1 MYVVIQTAYKPFYA
15 ALLLSDIQQIHVHV
29 HCPICQGGLV
39 AHCWPRHQWL
49 QVQGFIL
56 PGFYCHVLYVCVCVC
71 VCVQAILSLGERQKM
86 EMEGKEKLLTAMME
100 RGLAVTA
107 VVRIQHKPQS

>member
-1 MYVVIQTAYKPFYA
+1 MQDYLAWI
-15 ALLLSDIQQIHVHV
+15 LLS
-29 HCPICQGGLV
+29 CT
-39 AHCWPRHQWL
+39 
-49 QVQGFIL
+49 
-56 PGFYCHVLYVCVCVC
+56 